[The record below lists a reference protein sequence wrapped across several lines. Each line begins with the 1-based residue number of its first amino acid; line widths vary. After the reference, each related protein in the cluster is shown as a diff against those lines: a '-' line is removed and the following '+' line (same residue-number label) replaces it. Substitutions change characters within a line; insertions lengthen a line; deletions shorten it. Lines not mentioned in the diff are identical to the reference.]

1 VPDRDVE
8 APPQASGRRRAGFY
22 VGAVVTGLFLV
33 RLLGASW
40 SSHFPAVW
48 PDATFAKEGYLAVA
62 AKSPFRPSFYNAFR
76 PIGYPFLLWT
86 LGRNTQ
92 LTVVAQAALYCAGAG
107 ALIATALRV
116 MQSRAVGVIC
126 AALLAG
132 VAVQAKF
139 ALWTTQILSESLAIS
154 LGFCALAAWWR
165 FAVEPTRARARWGIL
180 FLILWLVVRD
190 AHVLPTT
197 VVFVPVILLVAWL
210 GKHLGDGIRR
220 TLAIG
225 AALVLLTAVYSYFA
239 QSSSHRA
246 TLSFHNVVGV
256 RILPDKQL
264 TNWFVHHGMPLD
276 QALRT
281 RTGKSGLDDDF
292 YKSTDPAFAQYRHWA
307 RGAGPRALA
316 ESLVF
321 KGPHYVSLLYD
332 DLPSVLRADV
342 QYYDTQGVYNRLPRE
357 MPLQLGG
364 PTTRRGL
371 TVWLVLAAAALAA
384 ALALALQRRRG
395 AGIVVF
401 GATALVLTLLELYTT
416 WVGDPLEVQRH
427 LVGTLSR
434 LSMILVV
441 IVASAADVGIDARR
455 ARPPVE
461 DEPPQGPAPEPRLPW
476 EEKYE
481 AEYGSKVAHGA

>member
-1 VPDRDVE
+1 MPDRDVE
-8 APPQASGRRRAGFY
+8 APPRVFEPRGVGLY
-22 VGAVVTGLFLV
+22 VGAVITALFLV

-86 LGRNTQ
+86 VGRNTQ
-92 LTVVAQAALYCAGAG
+92 LTVLAQAALYSAGAG
-107 ALIATALRV
+107 ALIVTALRV
-116 MQSRAVGVIC
+116 MQSRAIGVIT
-126 AALLAG
+126 AVLIAG
-132 VAVQAKF
+132 VALQAKY
-139 ALWTTQILSESLAIS
+139 AMWTTQILSESVAIS

-165 FAVEPTRARARWGIL
+165 FATQPTRARARWGIL
-180 FLILWLVVRD
+180 FLVLWLVVRD
-190 AHVLPTT
+190 AHVLPATI
-197 VVFVPVILLVAWL
+197 VFVPVILLTAWL
-210 GKHLGDGIRR
+210 GKSLGNGIRR

-225 AALVLLTAVYSYFA
+225 AAIVLLTAVYSYFA

-256 RILPDKQL
+256 RILPDRQL
-264 TNWFVHHGMPLD
+264 TNWFVDHGMPLD
-276 QALRT
+276 DALRT

-292 YKSTDPAFAQYRHWA
+292 YKSTDPAFAKYRHWA

-321 KGPHYVSLLYD
+321 EGPHYVNLLYD

-342 QYYDTQGVYNRLPRE
+342 QYYDTQGVYDRLPRE

-364 PTTRRGL
+364 PTTRAGL
-371 TVWLVLAAAALAA
+371 TTWLALAGAALAA
-384 ALALALQRRRG
+384 ALVLAFALHRRRG
-395 AGIVVF
+395 IGVVVF
-401 GATALVLTLLELYTT
+401 GASALVLTLLELYTT

-434 LSMILVV
+434 LSVILVV
-441 IVASAADVGIDARR
+441 IIASAVDVGLDAWR
-455 ARPPVE
+455 ARPPRE
-461 DEPPQGPAPEPRLPW
+461 HKPPRAVLPW
-476 EEKYE
+476 EGEFE
-481 AEYGSKVAHGA
+481 AEYESKVPHGA

>member
-8 APPQASGRRRAGFY
+8 APPQEPGRRGAGFY
-22 VGAVVTGLFLV
+22 VGAIVTGLFLV

-40 SSHFPAVW
+40 TSHFPAVW
-48 PDATFAKEGYLAVA
+48 PDATFAKQGYLAVA

-76 PIGYPFLLWT
+76 PVGYPFLLWT
-86 LGRNTQ
+86 VGRNTQ
-92 LTVVAQAALYCAGAG
+92 LTVVAQAALYCAGVG
-107 ALIATALRV
+107 ALITTALRV
-116 MQSRAVGVIC
+116 MRSRAVGVLT
-126 AALLAG
+126 ALLIAG
-132 VAVQAKF
+132 VALQAKF

-165 FAVEPTRARARWGIL
+165 FAAQPTRARARWGIL
-180 FLILWLVVRD
+180 FLVLWLVVRD
-190 AHVLPTT
+190 AHVLPAT

-210 GKHLGDGIRR
+210 GKSLGAGTRR

-225 AALVLLTAVYSYFA
+225 AALVLLTAVCSYFA
-239 QSSSHRA
+239 QSSSHRT
-246 TLSFHNVVGV
+246 TLSFNNVVGV
-256 RILPDKQL
+256 RILPDQQL
-264 TNWFVHHGMPLD
+264 TNWFVDHGMPLD
-276 QALRT
+276 DALRT

-292 YKSTDPAFAQYRHWA
+292 YKSTDPAFATYRHWA

-321 KGPHYVSLLYD
+321 QGPHYVDLLSN

-342 QYYDTQGVYNRLPRE
+342 TYYDTQGVYNRLPRE

-371 TVWLVLAAAALAA
+371 TTWLALAA
-384 ALALALQRRRG
+384 AGLAAALVLTQLRRRG
-395 AGIVVF
+395 VGVVVF

-434 LSMILVV
+434 LSVILVV
-441 IVASAADVGIDARR
+441 IVASAVDVGLDAWRS
-455 ARPPVE
+455 RPPRE
-461 DEPPQGPAPEPRLPW
+461 AEPPPPALPSEGELDEAEH
-476 EEKYE
+476 EEKV
-481 AEYGSKVAHGA
+481 SPGA

>member
-8 APPQASGRRRAGFY
+8 APPEPSARRGAAFYAG
-22 VGAVVTGLFLV
+22 AILAGLFLV

-48 PDATFAKEGYLAVA
+48 PDATFAHQGYLAVA

-86 LGRNTQ
+86 FGRNTQ
-92 LTVVAQAALYCAGAG
+92 LTVVAQAALYCAGVG
-107 ALIATALRV
+107 ALIVTALRV
-116 MQSRAVGVIC
+116 MQSRAVGVIT
-126 AALLAG
+126 AALIAG

-139 ALWTTQILSESLAIS
+139 AMWTTQILSESLAIS

-165 FAVEPTRARARWGIL
+165 FAAEPTRARARWGIL
-180 FLILWLVVRD
+180 FLVLWLVVRD
-190 AHVLPTT
+190 AHVLPAT

-210 GKHLGDGIRR
+210 GKRLGDGVRR

-225 AALVLLTAVYSYFA
+225 AAIVLLTAVYSYFA

-256 RILPDKQL
+256 RILPDRQL
-264 TNWFVHHGMPLD
+264 TNWFADHGMPLD
-276 QALRT
+276 DALRS

-292 YKSTDPAFAQYRHWA
+292 YKSTDPAFAKYRHWA

-321 KGPHYVSLLYD
+321 EGPHYVNLLYG
-332 DLPSVLRADV
+332 DLPSVLPADV
-342 QYYDTQGVYNRLPRE
+342 SYYDTQGVYNRLPRE

-364 PTTRRGL
+364 PTTRAGL
-371 TVWLVLAAAALAA
+371 TTWLALAAAALAA
-384 ALALALQRRRG
+384 ALVLALQRRRG
-395 AGIVVF
+395 LGIVVF
-401 GATALVLTLLELYTT
+401 GATALLLTLVELYTT

-434 LSMILVV
+434 LSVILVV
-441 IVASAADVGIDARR
+441 IIASAVDVGLDAWRS
-455 ARPPVE
+455 RPPRE
-461 DEPPQGPAPEPRLPW
+461 EEPPPPLPW
-476 EEKYE
+476 ESKFE
-481 AEYGSKVAHGA
+481 AEYESKVSPGA

>member
-8 APPQASGRRRAGFY
+8 APPRVTEPRGAGLY
-22 VGAVVTGLFLV
+22 VGAVITALFLV

-86 LGRNTQ
+86 VGRNTQ
-92 LTVVAQAALYCAGAG
+92 LTVLAQAALYCAGVG
-107 ALIATALRV
+107 ALIVTALRV
-116 MQSRAVGVIC
+116 MQSRAVGVIT
-126 AALLAG
+126 AVLIAG
-132 VAVQAKF
+132 VALQAKY
-139 ALWTTQILSESLAIS
+139 AMWTTQILSESLAIS

-165 FAVEPTRARARWGIL
+165 FAAQPTRARARWGIL
-180 FLILWLVVRD
+180 FLVLWLVVRD
-190 AHVLPTT
+190 AHVLPATI
-197 VVFVPVILLVAWL
+197 VFVPVILLTAWL
-210 GKHLGDGIRR
+210 GKSLGDGIRR

-225 AALVLLTAVYSYFA
+225 AAIVLLTAVYSYFA

-256 RILPDKQL
+256 RILPDRQL
-264 TNWFVHHGMPLD
+264 TNWFVDHGMPLD
-276 QALRT
+276 DALRT

-292 YKSTDPAFAQYRHWA
+292 YKSTDPAFARYRHWA
-307 RGAGPRALA
+307 RGSGPRALA

-321 KGPHYVSLLYD
+321 EGPHYVNLLNH

-342 QYYDTQGVYNRLPRE
+342 QYYDTQGVYDRLPRE

-364 PTTRRGL
+364 PTTRAGL
-371 TVWLVLAAAALAA
+371 TTWLALAGAALAA
-384 ALALALQRRRG
+384 ALVLAFALHRRRG
-395 AGIVVF
+395 IGVVVF
-401 GATALVLTLLELYTT
+401 GASALVLTLLELYTT

-434 LSMILVV
+434 LSVILVV
-441 IVASAADVGIDARR
+441 IIASAVDVGLDAWR
-455 ARPPVE
+455 ARPLRE
-461 DEPPQGPAPEPRLPW
+461 HKPPPPALPW
-476 EEKYE
+476 EGEFE
-481 AEYGSKVAHGA
+481 AEYESKVPHGA

>member
-8 APPQASGRRRAGFY
+8 AAPRNAAWRDAGFY
-22 VGAVVTGLFLV
+22 LGAIITGLFLV

-48 PDATFAKEGYLAVA
+48 PDATFAHEGYLAVA

-76 PIGYPFLLWT
+76 PIGYPFLLWM

-92 LTVVAQAALYCAGAG
+92 LTVLAQAALYCAGVG

-116 MQSRAVGVIC
+116 MQSRAVGVIT
-126 AALLAG
+126 ALLIAG
-132 VAVQAKF
+132 VALQAKF

-165 FAVEPTRARARWGIL
+165 FAADPTRARARWGIL
-180 FLILWLVVRD
+180 FLVLWLVVRD
-190 AHVLPTT
+190 AHVLPAT

-210 GKHLGDGIRR
+210 GKSLGNGIRR
-220 TLAIG
+220 TLAVG

-256 RILPDKQL
+256 RILPDRQL
-264 TNWFVHHGMPLD
+264 TNWFDDHGMPLD
-276 QALRT
+276 NALRS

-292 YKSTDPAFAQYRHWA
+292 YKSTDPAFAKYRHWA

-321 KGPHYVSLLYD
+321 EGPHYFNLMYD

-342 QYYDTQGVYNRLPRE
+342 HYYDTQGVYNRLPRE

-371 TVWLVLAAAALAA
+371 TTWLALAAAALAG
-384 ALALALQRRRG
+384 ALVLTLQRRRG
-395 AGIVVF
+395 VGVVVF

-434 LSMILVV
+434 LSVV
-441 IVASAADVGIDARR
+441 LIVIIASAVDVGLDAWRS
-455 ARPPVE
+455 RPPQE
-461 DEPPQGPAPEPRLPW
+461 DEPPPPAVPW
-476 EEKYE
+476 EDKFE
-481 AEYGSKVAHGA
+481 AEYGSRVSPGA